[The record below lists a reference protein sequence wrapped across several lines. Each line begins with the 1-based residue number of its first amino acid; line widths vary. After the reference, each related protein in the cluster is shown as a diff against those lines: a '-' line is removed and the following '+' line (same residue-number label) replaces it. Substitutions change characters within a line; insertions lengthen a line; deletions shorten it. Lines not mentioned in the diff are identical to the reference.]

1 MSGAIEVI
9 KPGALTTVQD
19 LGRPGFAELGIPRS
33 GAADRGSLTLA
44 NRLVGNDERV
54 AALECTLIGPSL
66 LFHEGGVIAITGAEV
81 QAQVDGAEV
90 PLNSAVAV
98 PAGGVLELATAS
110 AGLRTYVAVRGGIEA
125 QPMMGSM
132 SSDLL
137 SGLGPAPLRA
147 GELLGSGEATAA
159 VPPIGV
165 APVAAPATE
174 PLLHVIEG
182 PRADWFTADALEL
195 LTSSSWEVSSDS
207 NRSGARL
214 KGPKLQRARSDQL
227 LSEGMVDGAI
237 QVPESGQP
245 IILLADHPTTGGYP
259 VIAVIVSADLDA
271 AGQLRPG
278 QQLRFSSS

>member
-1 MSGAIEVI
+1 M
-9 KPGALTTVQD
+9 
-19 LGRPGFAELGIPRS
+19 
-33 GAADRGSLTLA
+33 
-44 NRLVGNDERV
+44 
-54 AALECTLIGPSL
+54 
-66 LFHEGGVIAITGAEV
+66 
-81 QAQVDGAEV
+81 
-90 PLNSAVAV
+90 
-98 PAGGVLELATAS
+98 
-110 AGLRTYVAVRGGIEA
+110 
-125 QPMMGSM
+125 
-132 SSDLL
+132 
-137 SGLGPAPLRA
+137 
-147 GELLGSGEATAA
+147 
-159 VPPIGV
+159 
-165 APVAAPATE
+165 
-174 PLLHVIEG
+174 IEG

-207 NRSGARL
+207 NRSGVRL